1 MSSPQPLPLILNLDS
16 PQATL
21 ELVGG
26 KGALLARMAA
36 AGLSV
41 PPGFHITTAAYRRYV
56 DGNHIG
62 DKILALAAQADAP
75 SMHEEASAQIQSLIE
90 DGTIPG
96 DIAVAIS
103 RHYAAFGADVAVAVR
118 SSATAEDLP
127 EM

>member
-26 KGALLARMAA
+26 KGASLARMAA

-41 PPGFHITTAAYRRYV
+41 PPGFHVTTAAYRRYV
-56 DGNHIG
+56 DENHIG

-96 DIAVAIS
+96 DIAVAIR
-103 RHYAAFGADVAVAVR
+103 RHYAALGADVAVAVR